1 MVSAIEDARP
11 AGVHV
16 ALLGEVPPRKVDVE
30 LRLVTL
36 GTLLEQDLRAA
47 HDAVRAKIA
56 DYFARLPVRAD
67 GSVNKLIGLALAVP
81 GVEDVRILNAKLD
94 DGTDV
99 LDRDAG
105 TLAIADLPTVLGAL
119 RIADPNLATTLNAA
133 VTYPDG
139 DAPPD
144 ASQIRGALEEVIAY
158 LNNAN
163 ASEPAG
169 AVDQAKRVVA
179 YGKLLL
185 VTPLPDH
192 APGDLEDHD
201 ALVADGGAPPLPDAS
216 AILPYRVSFVLTQ
229 STGLTSRLSQAAHTY
244 TLTPFERITLGGVE
258 VAVE

>member
-1 MVSAIEDARP
+1 
-11 AGVHV
+11 
-16 ALLGEVPPRKVDVE
+16 
-30 LRLVTL
+30 
-36 GTLLEQDLRAA
+36 
-47 HDAVRAKIA
+47 VRAKIA

-169 AVDQAKRVVA
+169 PVDQAKRVVA

-185 VTPLPDH
+185 VTPLPGR
-192 APGDLEDHD
+192 AAGDLEAHD

-229 STGLTSRLSQAAHTY
+229 ATGLTARLSQAAHAY